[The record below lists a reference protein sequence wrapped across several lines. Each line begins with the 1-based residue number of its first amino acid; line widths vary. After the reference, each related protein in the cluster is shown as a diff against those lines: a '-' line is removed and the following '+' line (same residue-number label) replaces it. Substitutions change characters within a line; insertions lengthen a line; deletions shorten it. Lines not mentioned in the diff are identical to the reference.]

1 MSRFIGVCCVLCY
14 LDPKKPYAYES
25 SSSAYLMRRA
35 GNGHFNVPEAEGLGE
50 HEVVYKAL
58 LEVLLVLFQEVIGVP
73 VVSFPSGDVF
83 HGSPQR
89 RSSSTFTR

>member
-1 MSRFIGVCCVLCY
+1 
-14 LDPKKPYAYES
+14 
-25 SSSAYLMRRA
+25 MRRA
-35 GNGHFNVPEAEGLGE
+35 GTGHFNVPDAEGLGE

-58 LEVLLVLFQEVIGVP
+58 LEVLLVHFQEVIGVP
-73 VVSFPSGDVF
+73 VASFPRGDGF